1 MSNNST
7 QGSITIKRLR
17 NGDTFFISLEI
28 ANGIPLFQG
37 VDDKAG
43 TVSPDWTVA
52 ANQPIIVPNVTSAR
66 GASVSLS
73 FHQWQY
79 NGVTLNFNGTTDADG
94 YKLDSTGTFKM
105 NTTTGALRIVK
116 NLASSTNIANDTL
129 TYSCVATV
137 GGVEYNL
144 QKSIDILIQTVGAT
158 SYAGYVNATTE
169 QLTSQK
175 TSTVLSTKLWL
186 GASELTNYYVKWYK
200 DNTLWSAKNGMK
212 TITVNRED
220 VDGTQLFIAEFYK
233 DSSSTTPVF
242 RAGIRIVDVDDE
254 FKVIF
259 CYTSAQKDVDNG
271 SPVTVKAKI
280 VRFLPDGS
288 NQEITPTGVTWRI
301 DVMDPK
307 TWKAIKTVNTDTVQI
322 TTVETDRNGEMG
334 DVEVVAEAEWN

>member
-52 ANQPIIVPNVTSAR
+52 ANQPIIAPKVTSAR

-79 NGVTLNFNGTTDADG
+79 NGVTLNFNGATDSEG

-169 QLTSQK
+169 QLTSND

-200 DNTLWSAKNGMK
+200 DNSLWSAKNGMK

-322 TTVETDRNGEMG
+322 TTAETDRNGEMS